1 MAVDIYPIF
10 RNNVARMLT
19 LRRSLCTTIIC
30 STNHLAVSAPGAMT
44 VMDYFSDL
52 DNPDLSPVGRLDRA
66 TEGLLLVTDDGMFNQ
81 KLTHPSYKKE
91 KTYLFTAMGTLSEED
106 LYALEH
112 GVQLTGSDRLTA
124 PAHVCVTATS
134 VLKEVL
140 PTLHPEIQSASC
152 HNRPEHPIVFGEIT
166 VTEGKKHQVRRMLK
180 AVGCCIIALKRVTMG
195 NFTLDE
201 TLAPGE
207 FKEIFP
213 KL

>member
-1 MAVDIYPIF
+1 MYHYYMFNKPFGCVCARRDDRYP
-10 RNNVARMLT
+10 
-19 LRRSLCTTIIC
+19 
-30 STNHLAVSAPGAMT
+30 T

-166 VTEGKKHQVRRMLK
+166 VTEGSYHGKLHIRRNPRTGGVQRNIPGIIMHCEAGQELCLNHLHPPVREQK
-180 AVGCCIIALKRVTMG
+180 
-195 NFTLDE
+195 
-201 TLAPGE
+201 PS
-207 FKEIFP
+207 
-213 KL
+213 

>member
-1 MAVDIYPIF
+1 MYHYYMFNKPFGCVCARRDDRYP
-10 RNNVARMLT
+10 
-19 LRRSLCTTIIC
+19 
-30 STNHLAVSAPGAMT
+30 T

-124 PAHVCVTATS
+124 PAHVSVTATS

-180 AVGCCIIALKRVTMG
+180 AAASSR
-195 NFTLDE
+195 
-201 TLAPGE
+201 
-207 FKEIFP
+207 
-213 KL
+213 

>member
-1 MAVDIYPIF
+1 MYHYYMFNKPFGCVCARRDDRYP
-10 RNNVARMLT
+10 
-19 LRRSLCTTIIC
+19 
-30 STNHLAVSAPGAMT
+30 T

-134 VLKEVL
+134 VLKEVRDSVCKL
-140 PTLHPEIQSASC
+140 TYPSGASDRFWRDYR
-152 HNRPEHPIVFGEIT
+152 H
-166 VTEGKKHQVRRMLK
+166 RREK
-180 AVGCCIIALKRVTMG
+180 ASGTQNA
-195 NFTLDE
+195 
-201 TLAPGE
+201 
-207 FKEIFP
+207 
-213 KL
+213 

>member
-1 MAVDIYPIF
+1 MYHYYMFNKPFGCVCARRDDRYP
-10 RNNVARMLT
+10 
-19 LRRSLCTTIIC
+19 
-30 STNHLAVSAPGAMT
+30 T

-66 TEGLLLVTDDGMFNQ
+66 TEGLLLVTDDGTFNQ

-152 HNRPEHPIVFGEIT
+152 PNRPEHPIVFGEIT

-213 KL
+213 EL

>member
-1 MAVDIYPIF
+1 MAVDIYLIF
-10 RNNVARMLT
+10 GNNVARMLT
-19 LRRSLCTTIIC
+19 LRRSLCTTITC
-30 STNHLAVSAPGAMT
+30 STNHLAVSAPDAMT
-44 VMDYFSDL
+44 VTLPLWIIFPIL
-52 DNPDLSPVGRLDRA
+52 IIRI
-66 TEGLLLVTDDGMFNQ
+66 DDGMFNQ

-124 PAHVCVTATS
+124 PAHVSVTATS

-213 KL
+213 EL